1 MRLVYDETKSGVGP
15 EPQKPAEQPSKAVKI
30 SQKIAYASGFQ
41 NDAFLLANEDQ
52 LLANISQVTQTY
64 PNVQPYFDVA
74 FNTCPWLLK
83 TLEAMAFK
91 FAANSKSEIQHLAGL
106 GINPANISFSAPVK
120 VASAVKAAVAFGVQF
135 IAFDNFN
142 ELKKVKKLPKIHNTF
157 RLKRPKR
164 FSYFFF
170 AKKGC

>member
-1 MRLVYDETKSGVGP
+1 MRLVYDESNSGVVGP
-15 EPQKPAEQPSKAVKI
+15 EPQKPEKASKAVKI

-52 LLANISQVTQTY
+52 LLANISQVTQTF

-91 FAANSKSEIQHLAGL
+91 FAANSKAEIQHLAGL
-106 GINPANISFSAPVK
+106 GINPANIRAP
-120 VASAVKAAVAFGVQF
+120 
-135 IAFDNFN
+135 DCP
-142 ELKKVKKLPKIHNTF
+142 KL
-157 RLKRPKR
+157 
-164 FSYFFF
+164 
-170 AKKGC
+170 